1 MTYNYPP
8 SGDWGTNYPPRGMN
22 PGSSNY
28 PPSLATQP
36 SQGLQSRV
44 VKARELDPHGNGS
57 GYRPFWDF
65 DQEAVDA
72 SALAWQV
79 TTNVNGELTGL
90 YIQAPYGYSSDL
102 LRSPKSKILSQ
113 IADEMESQGHSNW
126 AETVRKDQISG
137 VSWRSSSCQAFGFS
151 YDPAYSVDKTLLQG
165 LSSWKPYEIGV
176 LHPEL
181 FNKLSEDEIAK
192 PPKPSEKAVFDM
204 ISTGGWVGAAAF
216 AIMGIASS
224 AWLFLPAALCG
235 AIGYTAKRLSK
246 NAMKAN
252 ATRKK
257 GESIGARPGY
267 VLKTT
272 SGWAVMLFDSSTHAS
287 PADLSQKALEELNR
301 YLELIIDPDSS
312 VGIVKTYTSTDGK
325 MTFFQSDRPL
335 RAECE
340 LSPYKAEQYL
350 SLYARHQ
357 APALKERT
365 YTKNAPTV
373 INGTMMLQG
382 IKSDYTPD
390 RSSTGFQG
398 ASEWSPEAAA
408 ARAAARTKEMESQ
421 VLSALRNP
429 TVVPITGDTEK
440 ARFMQIVKTLQ
451 TPGMPND
458 VKSKIQPK
466 LNDLHASIKMLTTLS
481 PSEAQVMQKSI
492 DDQLTEMES
501 QLGASQKTQTNK
513 SVADDL
519 MASFQSIVGNS
530 DSSTGEVSETLV
542 PSPAPSTPI
551 STTSSL
557 TPTPFAG
564 RRFGSP
570 GNNDGSDKTNDSKN
584 QDTLQSQIGSVIDPN
599 EDSATPELQS
609 AIEGITASRLRD
621 DNDEIDDLFK

>member
-137 VSWRSSSCQAFGFS
+137 VSWRSSACQAFGFS

-165 LSSWKPYEIGV
+165 LSSWQPYEIGV

-181 FNKLSEDEIAK
+181 MNKLSEDEIAK
-192 PPKPSEKAVFDM
+192 PPKPSEKAIFDM

-252 ATRKK
+252 ARKK

-267 VLKTT
+267 ILKTT

-287 PADLSQKALEELNR
+287 PADLSHKALEELNM

-357 APALKERT
+357 APALKERI
-365 YTKNAPTV
+365 YSKNEPMI

-390 RSSTGFQG
+390 RSTTGFQG

-429 TVVPITGDTEK
+429 TVAPITGDTEK
-440 ARFMQIVKTLQ
+440 ARFMQIVKALQ
-451 TPGMPND
+451 TPGTPND
-458 VKSKIQPK
+458 IKSKIQPK
-466 LNDLHASIKMLTTLS
+466 LNDLHASIKMLSTLS
-481 PSEAQVMQKSI
+481 PSEAQVMQASI

-501 QLGASQKTQTNK
+501 QLGSSREQQSKKK

-519 MASFQSIVGNS
+519 MASFQNIVGDS
-530 DSSTGEVSETLV
+530 GSSTGEVSETLV
-542 PSPAPSTPI
+542 PSPEPSASI
-551 STTSSL
+551 SATSSL
-557 TPTPFAG
+557 TPSPFAG
-564 RRFGSP
+564 RRFGNP
-570 GNNDGSDKTNDSKN
+570 EGDTGSDKVNVVLKSPDS
-584 QDTLQSQIGSVIDPN
+584 VVDPN

-621 DNDEIDDLFK
+621 DGDEIDDLFR

>member
-137 VSWRSSSCQAFGFS
+137 VSWRSSACQAFGFS
-151 YDPAYSVDKTLLQG
+151 YDPAYPVDKTLLQG

-192 PPKPSEKAVFDM
+192 PPKPGEKAIFDM

-216 AIMGIASS
+216 AIMGLASS

-252 ATRKK
+252 ARKK

-312 VGIVKTYTSTDGK
+312 VGIIKTYTSTDGK

-357 APALKERT
+357 APTLKERT
-365 YTKNAPTV
+365 YTKNTPTV

-382 IKSDYTPD
+382 IKSDYEPN
-390 RSSTGFQG
+390 RASTGFQG

-429 TVVPITGDTEK
+429 TVAPVTGDTEK
-440 ARFMQIVKTLQ
+440 ARFMQIVKALQ

-519 MASFQSIVGNS
+519 MASFQNIVGDS
-530 DSSTGEVSETLV
+530 GSSTGEVSETPI
-542 PSPAPSTPI
+542 PSPAPSASI
-551 STTSSL
+551 SATSSL
-557 TPTPFAG
+557 TSAPFAG
-564 RRFGSP
+564 RRFGTP

>member
-113 IADEMESQGHSNW
+113 IADEMESQGHKNW

-137 VSWRSSSCQAFGFS
+137 VSWRSSACQAFGFS

-216 AIMGIASS
+216 AIMGLASS

-252 ATRKK
+252 ARKK

-287 PADLSQKALEELNR
+287 PADLSQKALEELNM
-301 YLELIIDPDSS
+301 YLEQMIDPDSS
-312 VGIVKTYTSTDGK
+312 VGIIKTYTSTDGK

-350 SLYARHQ
+350 SLFARHQ
-357 APALKERT
+357 APALKERA
-365 YTKNAPTV
+365 YTKNTPTV

-382 IKSDYTPD
+382 IKSDYEPD
-390 RSSTGFQG
+390 RSTTGFQG

-429 TVVPITGDTEK
+429 TVAPVTGDTEK
-440 ARFMQIVKTLQ
+440 ARFMQIVKALQ

-466 LNDLHASIKMLTTLS
+466 LNDLHASIKMLSTLS

-501 QLGASQKTQTNK
+501 QLGASQKTQTKK

-519 MASFQSIVGNS
+519 MASFQSIVGDS

-551 STTSSL
+551 SEAPSSL
-557 TPTPFAG
+557 TA
-564 RRFGSP
+564 RRFNTGS
-570 GNNDGSDKTNDSKN
+570 NDNSGGSNE
-584 QDTLQSQIGSVIDPN
+584 QSQSVIDPN
-599 EDSATPELQS
+599 ADTATPELQS

>member
-1 MTYNYPP
+1 MTYNYPPIQPP
-8 SGDWGTNYPPRGMN
+8 SGDWGTNYPPRNMTS
-22 PGSSNY
+22 GSSNY
-28 PPSLATQP
+28 PPVQP
-36 SQGLQSRV
+36 SQGLQSRAA
-44 VKARELDPHGNGS
+44 KARELDPHGNGS

-102 LRSPKSKILSQ
+102 LRSPHSKILSQ

-126 AETVRKDQISG
+126 AEIIRKDQISG
-137 VSWRSSSCQAFGFS
+137 VSWRSSACQAFGFS
-151 YDPAYSVDKTLLQG
+151 YDPAYPVDKTFLQG
-165 LSSWKPYEIGV
+165 LSSWQPYEIGV

-192 PPKPSEKAVFDM
+192 PPKPSEKAIFDM

-246 NAMKAN
+246 NTMKAN
-252 ATRKK
+252 AGKK

-287 PADLSQKALEELNR
+287 PADLSHKALEELNM
-301 YLELIIDPDSS
+301 YLEQIIDPDSS

-335 RAECE
+335 QAECE

-357 APALKERT
+357 APALKERA
-365 YTKNAPTV
+365 YTKNTPTV

-382 IKSDYTPD
+382 IKSDYEPD
-390 RSSTGFQG
+390 RASTGFQG

-429 TVVPITGDTEK
+429 VAPITGDTEK
-440 ARFMQIVKTLQ
+440 ARFMQIVKALQ
-451 TPGMPND
+451 TPGTSND

-466 LNDLHASIKMLTTLS
+466 LNDLHASIKMLSTLS
-481 PSEAQVMQKSI
+481 PSEAQVMQASI

-501 QLGASQKTQTNK
+501 QLGASQKTQTKK

-519 MASFQSIVGNS
+519 MASFQNIVRDSG
-530 DSSTGEVSETLV
+530 SSTGEVSENLV
-542 PSPAPSTPI
+542 PSPAPSASI
-551 STTSSL
+551 SAGPSL
-557 TPTPFAG
+557 TPAPSTG

-570 GNNDGSDKTNDSKN
+570 GNNDGSKVNAALKSPD
-584 QDTLQSQIGSVIDPN
+584 LQVNSVVDPN

-621 DNDEIDDLFK
+621 DGDEIDDLFK

>member
-8 SGDWGTNYPPRGMN
+8 IQSPREGWDTNYPPRGMN

-28 PPSLATQP
+28 PPVQP
-36 SQGLQSRV
+36 SQGLQSRAA
-44 VKARELDPHGNGS
+44 KARELDPHGNGS

-65 DQEAVDA
+65 DQEAVDV
-72 SALAWQV
+72 SAIHWQV
-79 TTNVNGELTGL
+79 TTNINGEITGL
-90 YIQAPYGYSSDL
+90 YLQAPYGYSSDL

-113 IADEMESQGHSNW
+113 IADEMEAQGHTNW
-126 AETVRKDQISG
+126 AEIIRKDQISG
-137 VSWRSSSCQAFGFS
+137 VSWRSSACQAFGFS
-151 YDPAYSVDKTLLQG
+151 YDPAYPVDKTFLQG
-165 LSSWKPYEIGV
+165 LSSWQPYEIGV

-181 FNKLSEDEIAK
+181 MNKLSEDEIAK
-192 PPKPSEKAVFDM
+192 PPKPSEKAIFDM

-216 AIMGIASS
+216 AIMGLASS

-252 ATRKK
+252 ARKK

-287 PADLSQKALEELNR
+287 PADLSNKAMEELNT
-301 YLELIIDPDSS
+301 YLEATQDPDSS
-312 VGIVKTYTSTDGK
+312 VGIIKTYTSTDGK

-335 RAECE
+335 QAECE

-350 SLYARHQ
+350 SLFARHQ
-357 APALKERT
+357 APALKERI
-365 YTKNAPTV
+365 YSKNEPMI

-382 IKSDYTPD
+382 IKSDYEPN

-429 TVVPITGDTEK
+429 TVAPITGDTEK
-440 ARFMQIVKTLQ
+440 ARFMQIVKALQ
-451 TPGMPND
+451 TPGTPND

-501 QLGASQKTQTNK
+501 QLGASQKTQTKK

-519 MASFQSIVGNS
+519 MASFQSIVGDS
-530 DSSTGEVSETLV
+530 DSSIKKVSETPI
-542 PSPAPSTPI
+542 PSLAPSTSI
-551 STTSSL
+551 SATSSL
-557 TPTPFAG
+557 TPSPFAG
-564 RRFGSP
+564 RRFGNP
-570 GNNDGSDKTNDSKN
+570 EGDTGSDKVNAVLKSPDS
-584 QDTLQSQIGSVIDPN
+584 VVDPN
-599 EDSATPELQS
+599 DDSATPELQS

-621 DNDEIDDLFK
+621 DGDEIDDLFK

>member
-8 SGDWGTNYPPRGMN
+8 IQSPREGWGTNYPPRGMN
-22 PGSSNY
+22 TGSSNY
-28 PPSLATQP
+28 PPVQP
-36 SQGLQSRV
+36 SQGLQSRAA
-44 VKARELDPHGNGS
+44 KARELDPHGNGS

-72 SALAWQV
+72 SALHWQV
-79 TTNVNGELTGL
+79 TTSVDGGIIGL

-102 LRSPKSKILSQ
+102 LRSPHSKILSQ

-126 AETVRKDQISG
+126 AEIVRKDQVSG
-137 VSWRSSSCQAFGFS
+137 VSWRSSACQAFGFS
-151 YDPAYSVDKTLLQG
+151 YDPAYPVDKTFLQG
-165 LSSWKPYEIGV
+165 LSSWQPYEIGV

-192 PPKPSEKAVFDM
+192 PPKPSEKAIFDM

-235 AIGYTAKRLSK
+235 AMGFIGKRLSK

-252 ATRKK
+252 AGKK

-287 PADLSQKALEELNR
+287 PADLSNKAMEELNS
-301 YLELIIDPDSS
+301 YLEATQDPDSS
-312 VGIVKTYTSTDGK
+312 VGIIKTYTSTDGK

-335 RAECE
+335 QAECE

-350 SLYARHQ
+350 SLFARHQ

-365 YTKNAPTV
+365 YTKNTPTV

-382 IKSDYTPD
+382 IKSDYEPN
-390 RSSTGFQG
+390 RASTGFQG

-421 VLSALRNP
+421 VLSALRSP
-429 TVVPITGDTEK
+429 VAPITGDTEK
-440 ARFMQIVKTLQ
+440 ARFMQIVKALQ
-451 TPGMPND
+451 TPGTPND

-466 LNDLHASIKMLTTLS
+466 LNDLHASIKMLSTLS

-501 QLGASQKTQTNK
+501 QLGASQKTQTKK

-519 MASFQSIVGNS
+519 MASFQNIVGDS
-530 DSSTGEVSETLV
+530 DSSIKKVSETPI
-542 PSPAPSTPI
+542 PSPAPSTSI
-551 STTSSL
+551 SATSSL
-557 TPTPFAG
+557 TPAPFAG
-564 RRFGSP
+564 RRFGNP
-570 GNNDGSDKTNDSKN
+570 EGDTGSDKVNAALKSPD
-584 QDTLQSQIGSVIDPN
+584 LQVNSVVDPN
-599 EDSATPELQS
+599 DDSATPELQS

-621 DNDEIDDLFK
+621 DGDEIDDLFK

>member
-1 MTYNYPP
+1 MTYNYPPIQPP

-22 PGSSNY
+22 TGSSNY
-28 PPSLATQP
+28 PPVQP
-36 SQGLQSRV
+36 SQGLQSRA

-65 DQEAVDA
+65 DQEVVDA
-72 SALAWQV
+72 SALHWQV
-79 TTNVNGELTGL
+79 TTSINGEIIGL

-102 LRSPKSKILSQ
+102 LRSPHSKILSQ

-126 AETVRKDQISG
+126 AEIVRKDQVSG
-137 VSWRSSSCQAFGFS
+137 VSWRSSACQAFGFS
-151 YDPAYSVDKTLLQG
+151 YDPSYSVDKTLLQG
-165 LSSWKPYEIGV
+165 LSSWQPYEIGV

-181 FNKLSEDEIAK
+181 MNKLSEDEIAK

-235 AIGYTAKRLSK
+235 AMGFIGKRLSK

-252 ATRKK
+252 AGKK

-287 PADLSQKALEELNR
+287 PADLSNKAMEELNS
-301 YLELIIDPDSS
+301 YLEATQDPDSS
-312 VGIVKTYTSTDGK
+312 VGIIKTYTSTDGK

-335 RAECE
+335 QAECE

-350 SLYARHQ
+350 SLFARHQ
-357 APALKERT
+357 APALKERA
-365 YTKNAPTV
+365 YTKNTPTV

-390 RSSTGFQG
+390 RSTTGFQG

-421 VLSALRNP
+421 VLSALRSP
-429 TVVPITGDTEK
+429 VAPITGNTEK
-440 ARFMQIVKTLQ
+440 ARFMQIVKALQ
-451 TPGMPND
+451 TPGTPND

-501 QLGASQKTQTNK
+501 QLGASQKTQTKK

-519 MASFQSIVGNS
+519 MASFQSIVGDS
-530 DSSTGEVSETLV
+530 DSSIKKVSETPI
-542 PSPAPSTPI
+542 PSPAPSTSI
-551 STTSSL
+551 SATSSL
-557 TPTPFAG
+557 TPAPFAG

-570 GNNDGSDKTNDSKN
+570 EGDTGSDKVNAALKSPD
-584 QDTLQSQIGSVIDPN
+584 LQVNSVVDPN

-621 DNDEIDDLFK
+621 DGDEIDDLFR

>member
-1 MTYNYPP
+1 MTYNYPPIQPP
-8 SGDWGTNYPPRGMN
+8 SGDWGTNYPPRNMTS
-22 PGSSNY
+22 GSSNY
-28 PPSLATQP
+28 PPVQP
-36 SQGLQSRV
+36 SQGLQSRAA
-44 VKARELDPHGNGS
+44 KARELDPHGNGS

-72 SALAWQV
+72 SALHWQV
-79 TTNVNGELTGL
+79 TTSVDGGIIGL

-102 LRSPKSKILSQ
+102 LRSPHSKILFQ

-126 AETVRKDQISG
+126 AEIVRKDQVSG
-137 VSWRSSSCQAFGFS
+137 VSWRSSACQAFGFS

-165 LSSWKPYEIGV
+165 LSSWQPYEIGV

-181 FNKLSEDEIAK
+181 MNRLSEDEIAK

-235 AIGYTAKRLSK
+235 AMGFIGKRLSK

-252 ATRKK
+252 AGKK

-287 PADLSQKALEELNR
+287 PADLSNKAMEELNS
-301 YLELIIDPDSS
+301 YLEATQDPDSS
-312 VGIVKTYTSTDGK
+312 VGIIKTYTSTDGK

-335 RAECE
+335 QAECE

-350 SLYARHQ
+350 SLFARHQ
-357 APALKERT
+357 APALKERI
-365 YTKNAPTV
+365 YSKNAPTV

-382 IKSDYTPD
+382 IKSEYEPN
-390 RSSTGFQG
+390 RASTGFQG

-429 TVVPITGDTEK
+429 VAPSTGNTEK
-440 ARFMQIVKTLQ
+440 ARFMQIVKALQ
-451 TPGMPND
+451 TPGTPND
-458 VKSKIQPK
+458 VKNKIQPK
-466 LNDLHASIKMLTTLS
+466 LNDLYSSIKMLSTLS

-501 QLGASQKTQTNK
+501 QLGSSQNQRSKKK

-519 MASFQSIVGNS
+519 MASFQNIVGDS
-530 DSSTGEVSETLV
+530 DSPTNEVSETPV

-551 STTSSL
+551 SETPSSR
-557 TPTPFAG
+557 TA
-564 RRFGSP
+564 RRFNTGS
-570 GNNDGSDKTNDSKN
+570 NDNSGGSK
-584 QDTLQSQIGSVIDPN
+584 SQSVIDPN
-599 EDSATPELQS
+599 ADTATPELQS

>member
-36 SQGLQSRV
+36 SQGLQSRAA
-44 VKARELDPHGNGS
+44 KARELDPHGNGS

-72 SALAWQV
+72 SALHWQV
-79 TTNVNGELTGL
+79 TTSIDGEIIGL

-102 LRSPKSKILSQ
+102 LRSPHSKILSQ

-126 AETVRKDQISG
+126 AEIVRKDQVSG
-137 VSWRSSSCQAFGFS
+137 VSWRSSACQAFGFS
-151 YDPAYSVDKTLLQG
+151 YDLAYSVDKTLLQG
-165 LSSWKPYEIGV
+165 LSSWQPYEIGV

-192 PPKPSEKAVFDM
+192 PPKPSEKAIFDM

-216 AIMGIASS
+216 AIMGLASS

-252 ATRKK
+252 ARKK

-287 PADLSQKALEELNR
+287 PADLSNKAMEELNT
-301 YLELIIDPDSS
+301 YLEATQDPDSS
-312 VGIVKTYTSTDGK
+312 VGIIKTYTSTDGK

-335 RAECE
+335 QAECE

-350 SLYARHQ
+350 SLFARHQ

-365 YTKNAPTV
+365 YTKNTPTV

-382 IKSDYTPD
+382 IKSDYEPN
-390 RSSTGFQG
+390 RASTGFQG

-429 TVVPITGDTEK
+429 VAPITGDTEK
-440 ARFMQIVKTLQ
+440 ARFMQIVKALQ
-451 TPGMPND
+451 TPGTSND

-466 LNDLHASIKMLTTLS
+466 LNDLHASIKMLSTLS
-481 PSEAQVMQKSI
+481 PSEAQVMQASI

-501 QLGASQKTQTNK
+501 QLGASQKTQTKK

-519 MASFQSIVGNS
+519 MASFQNIVGDS
-530 DSSTGEVSETLV
+530 GSSTGEVSENLV
-542 PSPAPSTPI
+542 PSPEPSASI
-551 STTSSL
+551 SATSSL
-557 TPTPFAG
+557 TPAPFAG

-570 GNNDGSDKTNDSKN
+570 EGDTGSDKVNAALKSPD
-584 QDTLQSQIGSVIDPN
+584 LQVNSVVDPN

-621 DNDEIDDLFK
+621 DGDEIDDLFK

>member
-1 MTYNYPP
+1 MTYNYPPIQPP
-8 SGDWGTNYPPRGMN
+8 SGDWGTNYPPRNMTS
-22 PGSSNY
+22 GSSNY
-28 PPSLATQP
+28 PPVQP
-36 SQGLQSRV
+36 SQGLQSRA

-65 DQEAVDA
+65 DQESVDA

-102 LRSPKSKILSQ
+102 LRSPHSKILSQ

-126 AETVRKDQISG
+126 AEIVRKDQISG
-137 VSWRSSSCQAFGFS
+137 VSWRSSACQAFGFS
-151 YDPAYSVDKTLLQG
+151 YDPAYPVDKTFLQG
-165 LSSWKPYEIGV
+165 LSSWQPYEIGV

-192 PPKPSEKAVFDM
+192 PPKPSEKAIFDM

-252 ATRKK
+252 AGKK

-287 PADLSQKALEELNR
+287 PADLSNKAMEELNS
-301 YLELIIDPDSS
+301 YLEQTQDPDSS
-312 VGIVKTYTSTDGK
+312 VGIIKTYTSTDGK

-335 RAECE
+335 QAECE
-340 LSPYKAEQYL
+340 LSPYKTEQYL
-350 SLYARHQ
+350 SLFARHQ

-382 IKSDYTPD
+382 IKSEYEPN
-390 RSSTGFQG
+390 RASTGFQG

-429 TVVPITGDTEK
+429 VAPSTGNTEK
-440 ARFMQIVKTLQ
+440 ARFMQIVKALQ
-451 TPGMPND
+451 TPGTPND

-466 LNDLHASIKMLTTLS
+466 LNDLHASIKMLSTLS

-501 QLGASQKTQTNK
+501 QLGASQKTQTKK

-519 MASFQSIVGNS
+519 MASFQNIVGDS
-530 DSSTGEVSETLV
+530 DSSIKKVSETPV
-542 PSPAPSTPI
+542 PSPAPSASI
-551 STTSSL
+551 SATSLL
-557 TPTPFAG
+557 TPSPFAG
-564 RRFGSP
+564 RRFGNP
-570 GNNDGSDKTNDSKN
+570 EGDTGSDKTNDSKN

-621 DNDEIDDLFK
+621 DGDEIDDLFK

>member
-1 MTYNYPP
+1 MTYNYPPIQPP

-22 PGSSNY
+22 TGSSNY
-28 PPSLATQP
+28 PPVQP
-36 SQGLQSRV
+36 SQGLQSRA

-65 DQEAVDA
+65 DQEVVDA
-72 SALAWQV
+72 SALHWQV
-79 TTNVNGELTGL
+79 TTSINGEIIGL

-102 LRSPKSKILSQ
+102 LRSPHSKILSQ

-126 AETVRKDQISG
+126 AEIVRKDQVSG
-137 VSWRSSSCQAFGFS
+137 VSWRSSACQAFGFS
-151 YDPAYSVDKTLLQG
+151 YDPSYSVDKTLLQG
-165 LSSWKPYEIGV
+165 LSSWQPYEIGV

-181 FNKLSEDEIAK
+181 MNKLSEDEIAK

-235 AIGYTAKRLSK
+235 AMGFIGKRLSK

-252 ATRKK
+252 AGKK

-287 PADLSQKALEELNR
+287 PADLSNKAMEELNS
-301 YLELIIDPDSS
+301 YLEATQDPDSS
-312 VGIVKTYTSTDGK
+312 VGIIKTYTSTDGK

-335 RAECE
+335 QAECE

-350 SLYARHQ
+350 SLFARHQ
-357 APALKERT
+357 APALKERA
-365 YTKNAPTV
+365 YTKNTPTV

-390 RSSTGFQG
+390 RSTTGFQG

-408 ARAAARTKEMESQ
+408 ARAAARTKKMESQ
-421 VLSALRNP
+421 VLSALRSP
-429 TVVPITGDTEK
+429 VAPITGDTEK
-440 ARFMQIVKTLQ
+440 ARFMQIVKALQ
-451 TPGMPND
+451 TPGTPND

-501 QLGASQKTQTNK
+501 QLGASQKTQTKK

-519 MASFQSIVGNS
+519 MASFQSIVGDS
-530 DSSTGEVSETLV
+530 DSSIKKVSETPI
-542 PSPAPSTPI
+542 PSPAPSTSI
-551 STTSSL
+551 SATSSL
-557 TPTPFAG
+557 TPAPFAG

-570 GNNDGSDKTNDSKN
+570 EGDTGSDKVNAALKSPD
-584 QDTLQSQIGSVIDPN
+584 LQVNSVVDPN

-621 DNDEIDDLFK
+621 DGDEIDDLFR

>member
-8 SGDWGTNYPPRGMN
+8 IQSPREGWGTNYPPRNMTS
-22 PGSSNY
+22 GSSNY
-28 PPSLATQP
+28 PPVQP
-36 SQGLQSRV
+36 SQGLQSRAA
-44 VKARELDPHGNGS
+44 KARKLDPHGNGS

-65 DQEAVDA
+65 DQEAIDA
-72 SALAWQV
+72 SALHWQV
-79 TTNVNGELTGL
+79 TTSVDGGIIGL

-102 LRSPKSKILSQ
+102 LRSPHSKILSQ

-126 AETVRKDQISG
+126 AEIVRKDQVSG
-137 VSWRSSSCQAFGFS
+137 VSWRSSACQAFGFS
-151 YDPAYSVDKTLLQG
+151 YDPAYPVDKTFLQG
-165 LSSWKPYEIGV
+165 LSSWQPYEIGV

-181 FNKLSEDEIAK
+181 MNKLSEDEIAK

-235 AIGYTAKRLSK
+235 AMGFIGKRLSK

-252 ATRKK
+252 AGKK

-287 PADLSQKALEELNR
+287 PADLSNKAMEELNS
-301 YLELIIDPDSS
+301 YLEATQDPDSS
-312 VGIVKTYTSTDGK
+312 VGIIKTYTSTDGK

-335 RAECE
+335 QAECE

-350 SLYARHQ
+350 SLFARHQ

-365 YTKNAPTV
+365 YTKNVPTV

-390 RSSTGFQG
+390 RSTTGFQG

-429 TVVPITGDTEK
+429 VAPITGDTEK
-440 ARFMQIVKTLQ
+440 ARFMQIVKALQ
-451 TPGMPND
+451 TPGTSND

-466 LNDLHASIKMLTTLS
+466 LNDLHASIKMLTALS

-501 QLGASQKTQTNK
+501 QLGASQKTQTKK

-519 MASFQSIVGNS
+519 MASFQNIVGDS
-530 DSSTGEVSETLV
+530 GSSTGEVSENLV
-542 PSPAPSTPI
+542 PSPEPSASI
-551 STTSSL
+551 SETSSL
-557 TPTPFAG
+557 TPAPSTG

-570 GNNDGSDKTNDSKN
+570 GNNDGSDRVNAVLKSPDS
-584 QDTLQSQIGSVIDPN
+584 VVDPN

>member
-65 DQEAVDA
+65 DQETVDV
-72 SALAWQV
+72 SAIHWQV
-79 TTNVNGELTGL
+79 TTNVNGEITGL
-90 YIQAPYGYSSDL
+90 YLQAPYGYSSDL

-113 IADEMESQGHSNW
+113 IADEMEAQGHTNW
-126 AETVRKDQISG
+126 AEIIRKDQVSG
-137 VSWRSSSCQAFGFS
+137 VSWRSSACQAFGFS
-151 YDPAYSVDKTLLQG
+151 YDPAYPVDKTFLQG
-165 LSSWKPYEIGV
+165 LSSWQPYEIGV

-192 PPKPSEKAVFDM
+192 SPKPSEKAIFDM

-216 AIMGIASS
+216 AIMGLASS

-235 AIGYTAKRLSK
+235 AMGFIGKRLSK

-252 ATRKK
+252 AGKK

-287 PADLSQKALEELNR
+287 PADLSNKAMEELNS
-301 YLELIIDPDSS
+301 YLEATQDPDSS
-312 VGIVKTYTSTDGK
+312 VGIIKTYTSTDGK

-350 SLYARHQ
+350 SLFARHQ
-357 APALKERT
+357 APALKERA
-365 YTKNAPTV
+365 YTKNTPTV

-390 RSSTGFQG
+390 RSTTGFQG

-421 VLSALRNP
+421 VLSALRSP
-429 TVVPITGDTEK
+429 VAPITGDTEK
-440 ARFMQIVKTLQ
+440 ARFMQIVKALQ
-451 TPGMPND
+451 TPGTPND

-501 QLGASQKTQTNK
+501 QLGASQKTQTKK

-519 MASFQSIVGNS
+519 MASFQSIVGDS
-530 DSSTGEVSETLV
+530 DSSIKKVSETPI
-542 PSPAPSTPI
+542 PSPAPSASI
-551 STTSSL
+551 SATSSL
-557 TPTPFAG
+557 TPSPFAG

-584 QDTLQSQIGSVIDPN
+584 QDTLQSQIGSVVDPN

-621 DNDEIDDLFK
+621 DGDEIDDLFR

>member
-137 VSWRSSSCQAFGFS
+137 VSWRSSACQAFGFS

-165 LSSWKPYEIGV
+165 LSSWQPYEIGV

-181 FNKLSEDEIAK
+181 MNKLSEDEIAK

-252 ATRKK
+252 ARKK

-267 VLKTT
+267 ILKTT

-287 PADLSQKALEELNR
+287 PADLSHKALEELNM
-301 YLELIIDPDSS
+301 YLEQMIDPDSS
-312 VGIVKTYTSTDGK
+312 VGIIKTYTSTDGK

-357 APALKERT
+357 APTLKERT
-365 YTKNAPTV
+365 YTKNTPTV

-382 IKSDYTPD
+382 IKSDYEPN
-390 RSSTGFQG
+390 RASTGFQG

-429 TVVPITGDTEK
+429 TVAPVTGDTEK
-440 ARFMQIVKTLQ
+440 ARFMQIVKALQ

-501 QLGASQKTQTNK
+501 QLGASQKTQTKK

-519 MASFQSIVGNS
+519 MASFQSIVGDS
-530 DSSTGEVSETLV
+530 DSSIGEVSETLV

-551 STTSSL
+551 SETPSSL
-557 TPTPFAG
+557 TA
-564 RRFGSP
+564 RRFNTGS
-570 GNNDGSDKTNDSKN
+570 NDNSGGSNE
-584 QDTLQSQIGSVIDPN
+584 QSQSVIDPN
-599 EDSATPELQS
+599 ADTATPELQS

>member
-1 MTYNYPP
+1 MTYNYPPIQPP

-22 PGSSNY
+22 TGSSNY
-28 PPSLATQP
+28 PPVQP
-36 SQGLQSRV
+36 SQGLQSRA

-65 DQEAVDA
+65 DQEVVDA
-72 SALAWQV
+72 SALHWQV
-79 TTNVNGELTGL
+79 TTSINGEIIGL

-102 LRSPKSKILSQ
+102 LRSPHSKILSQ

-126 AETVRKDQISG
+126 AEIVRKDQVSG
-137 VSWRSSSCQAFGFS
+137 VSWRSSACQAFGFS
-151 YDPAYSVDKTLLQG
+151 YDPSYSVDKTLLQG
-165 LSSWKPYEIGV
+165 LSSWQPYEIGV

-181 FNKLSEDEIAK
+181 MNKLSEDEIAK

-235 AIGYTAKRLSK
+235 AMGFIGKRLSK

-252 ATRKK
+252 AGKK

-287 PADLSQKALEELNR
+287 PADLSNKAMEELNS
-301 YLELIIDPDSS
+301 YLEATQDPDSS
-312 VGIVKTYTSTDGK
+312 VGIIKTYTSTDGK

-335 RAECE
+335 QAECE

-350 SLYARHQ
+350 SLFARHQ
-357 APALKERT
+357 APALKERA
-365 YTKNAPTV
+365 YTKNTPTV

-390 RSSTGFQG
+390 RSTTGFQG

-421 VLSALRNP
+421 VLSALRSP
-429 TVVPITGDTEK
+429 VAPITGDTEK
-440 ARFMQIVKTLQ
+440 ARFMQIVKALQ
-451 TPGMPND
+451 TPGTPND

-501 QLGASQKTQTNK
+501 QLGASQKTQTKK

-519 MASFQSIVGNS
+519 MASFQSIVGDS
-530 DSSTGEVSETLV
+530 DSSIKKVSETPI
-542 PSPAPSTPI
+542 PSPAPSTSI
-551 STTSSL
+551 SATSSL
-557 TPTPFAG
+557 TPAPFAG

-570 GNNDGSDKTNDSKN
+570 EGDTGSDKVNAALKSPD
-584 QDTLQSQIGSVIDPN
+584 LQVNSVVDPN

-621 DNDEIDDLFK
+621 DGDEIDDLFR

>member
-126 AETVRKDQISG
+126 AETIRKDQISG
-137 VSWRSSSCQAFGFS
+137 VSWRSSACQAFGFS

-165 LSSWKPYEIGV
+165 LSSWQPYEIGV

-181 FNKLSEDEIAK
+181 MNKLSEDEIAK
-192 PPKPSEKAVFDM
+192 PPKPSEKAIFDM

-216 AIMGIASS
+216 AIMGLASS

-252 ATRKK
+252 ARKK

-312 VGIVKTYTSTDGK
+312 VGIIKTYTSTDGK

-350 SLYARHQ
+350 SLFARHQ
-357 APALKERT
+357 APALKERA
-365 YTKNAPTV
+365 YTKNTPTV

-382 IKSDYTPD
+382 IKSDYEPN
-390 RSSTGFQG
+390 RASTGFQG

-429 TVVPITGDTEK
+429 TVAPVTGDTEK
-440 ARFMQIVKTLQ
+440 ARFMQIVKALQ

-466 LNDLHASIKMLTTLS
+466 LNDLHASIKMLSTLS
-481 PSEAQVMQKSI
+481 PSEAQMMQKSI

-501 QLGASQKTQTNK
+501 QLGASQKTQTKK

-519 MASFQSIVGNS
+519 MASFQSIVGDS

-551 STTSSL
+551 SETPSSL
-557 TPTPFAG
+557 TA
-564 RRFGSP
+564 RRFNTGS
-570 GNNDGSDKTNDSKN
+570 NDNSGGSNE
-584 QDTLQSQIGSVIDPN
+584 QSQSVIDPN
-599 EDSATPELQS
+599 ADTATPELQS

>member
-1 MTYNYPP
+1 MTYNYPPIQPP
-8 SGDWGTNYPPRGMN
+8 SGDWGTNYPPRNMTS
-22 PGSSNY
+22 GSSNY
-28 PPSLATQP
+28 PPVQP
-36 SQGLQSRV
+36 SQGLQSRAA
-44 VKARELDPHGNGS
+44 KARELDPHGNGS

-126 AETVRKDQISG
+126 AEIVRKDQVSG
-137 VSWRSSSCQAFGFS
+137 VSWRSSACQAFGFS
-151 YDPAYSVDKTLLQG
+151 YDPAYPVDKTFLQG
-165 LSSWKPYEIGV
+165 LSSWQPYGIGV

-192 PPKPSEKAVFDM
+192 PPKPSEKAIFDM

-216 AIMGIASS
+216 AIMGLASS

-252 ATRKK
+252 AGKK

-287 PADLSQKALEELNR
+287 PADLSNKAMEELNS
-301 YLELIIDPDSS
+301 YLEATQDPDSS
-312 VGIVKTYTSTDGK
+312 VGIIKTYTSTDGK

-335 RAECE
+335 QAECE

-350 SLYARHQ
+350 SLFARHQ
-357 APALKERT
+357 APALKERA
-365 YTKNAPTV
+365 YTKNTPTV

-382 IKSDYTPD
+382 IKSDYEPN
-390 RSSTGFQG
+390 RASTGFQG

-421 VLSALRNP
+421 VLSALRSP
-429 TVVPITGDTEK
+429 VAPITGDTEK
-440 ARFMQIVKTLQ
+440 ARFMQIVKALQ
-451 TPGMPND
+451 TPGTPND

-501 QLGASQKTQTNK
+501 QLGASQKTQTKK

-519 MASFQSIVGNS
+519 MASFQSIVGDS
-530 DSSTGEVSETLV
+530 DSSIKKVSETPI
-542 PSPAPSTPI
+542 PSPAPSTSI
-551 STTSSL
+551 SATSSL
-557 TPTPFAG
+557 TPSPFAG
-564 RRFGSP
+564 RRFGNP

-584 QDTLQSQIGSVIDPN
+584 QDTLQSQIGSVVDPN

-621 DNDEIDDLFK
+621 DGDEIDDLFR

>member
-8 SGDWGTNYPPRGMN
+8 TPPIQPPSGNWGTNYPPRGMN

-28 PPSLATQP
+28 PPSLMNQP
-36 SQGLQSRV
+36 SQGLQSRA
-44 VKARELDPHGNGS
+44 VKARELDPKGDGS

-72 SALAWQV
+72 SALHWQV
-79 TTNVNGELTGL
+79 TTSIDGEIIGL

-102 LRSPKSKILSQ
+102 LRSPHSKILSQ

-126 AETVRKDQISG
+126 AEIVRKDQVSG
-137 VSWRSSSCQAFGFS
+137 VSWRSSACQAFGFS

-165 LSSWKPYEIGV
+165 LSSWQPYEIGV

-192 PPKPSEKAVFDM
+192 PPKPSEKAIFDM

-216 AIMGIASS
+216 AIMGLASS

-252 ATRKK
+252 ARKK
-257 GESIGARPGY
+257 GESIEARPGY

-287 PADLSQKALEELNR
+287 PADLSNKAMEELNS
-301 YLELIIDPDSS
+301 YLEATQDPDSS
-312 VGIVKTYTSTDGK
+312 VGIIKTYTSTDGK

-335 RAECE
+335 QAECE

-350 SLYARHQ
+350 SLFARHQ
-357 APALKERT
+357 APALKERA
-365 YTKNAPTV
+365 YTKNTPTV

-390 RSSTGFQG
+390 RSTTGFQG

-421 VLSALRNP
+421 VLSALRSP
-429 TVVPITGDTEK
+429 VAPITGDTEK
-440 ARFMQIVKTLQ
+440 ARFMQIVKALQ
-451 TPGMPND
+451 TPGTPND

-501 QLGASQKTQTNK
+501 QLGASQKTQTKK

-519 MASFQSIVGNS
+519 MASFQNIVGDS
-530 DSSTGEVSETLV
+530 GSSTGEVSENLV
-542 PSPAPSTPI
+542 PSPAPSIPI
-551 STTSSL
+551 SEASSL
-557 TPTPFAG
+557 TPTPFVG
-564 RRFGSP
+564 RRFGTP
-570 GNNDGSDKTNDSKN
+570 EGDTGSDKVNASLKSPDS
-584 QDTLQSQIGSVIDPN
+584 VVDPN

>member
-8 SGDWGTNYPPRGMN
+8 IQSPREGWGTNYPPRGMN

-28 PPSLATQP
+28 PPVQP
-36 SQGLQSRV
+36 SQDLQSRA
-44 VKARELDPHGNGS
+44 VKARELDPKGDGS
-57 GYRPFWDF
+57 GYRPFWNF

-113 IADEMESQGHSNW
+113 IADEMESQGHKNW

-137 VSWRSSSCQAFGFS
+137 VSWRSSACQAFGFS

-192 PPKPSEKAVFDM
+192 PPKPGEKAIFDM

-252 ATRKK
+252 ARKK

-287 PADLSQKALEELNR
+287 PADLSHKALEELNR

-312 VGIVKTYTSTDGK
+312 VGIIKTYTSTDGK

-350 SLYARHQ
+350 SLFARHQ
-357 APALKERT
+357 APALKERI
-365 YTKNAPTV
+365 YSKNEPMI

-390 RSSTGFQG
+390 RSTTGFQG

-421 VLSALRNP
+421 VLSALRSP
-429 TVVPITGDTEK
+429 VAPITGDTEK
-440 ARFMQIVKTLQ
+440 ARFMQIVKALQ
-451 TPGMPND
+451 TPGTPND

-501 QLGASQKTQTNK
+501 QLGASQKTQTKK

-519 MASFQSIVGNS
+519 MASFQSIVGDS

-551 STTSSL
+551 SETPSSL
-557 TPTPFAG
+557 TV
-564 RRFGSP
+564 RRFNTGS
-570 GNNDGSDKTNDSKN
+570 NDNSGGSNE
-584 QDTLQSQIGSVIDPN
+584 QSQSVIDPN
-599 EDSATPELQS
+599 ADTATPELQS

>member
-36 SQGLQSRV
+36 SQGLQSRAA
-44 VKARELDPHGNGS
+44 KARELDPHGNGS

-72 SALAWQV
+72 SALHWQV
-79 TTNVNGELTGL
+79 TTSIDGEIIGL

-102 LRSPKSKILSQ
+102 LRSPHSKILSQ

-126 AETVRKDQISG
+126 AEIVRKDQVSG
-137 VSWRSSSCQAFGFS
+137 VSWRSSACQAFGFS
-151 YDPAYSVDKTLLQG
+151 YDLAYSVDKTLLQG
-165 LSSWKPYEIGV
+165 LSSWQPYEIGV

-192 PPKPSEKAVFDM
+192 PPKPSEKAIFDM

-216 AIMGIASS
+216 AIMGLASS

-252 ATRKK
+252 ARKK

-287 PADLSQKALEELNR
+287 PADLSNKAMEELNT
-301 YLELIIDPDSS
+301 YLEATQDPDSS
-312 VGIVKTYTSTDGK
+312 VGIIKTYTSTDGK

-335 RAECE
+335 QAECE

-350 SLYARHQ
+350 SLFARHQ

-365 YTKNAPTV
+365 YTKNTPTV

-382 IKSDYTPD
+382 IKSDYEPN
-390 RSSTGFQG
+390 RASTGFQG

-429 TVVPITGDTEK
+429 VAPITGDTEK
-440 ARFMQIVKTLQ
+440 ARFMQIVKALQ
-451 TPGMPND
+451 TPGTSND

-466 LNDLHASIKMLTTLS
+466 LNDLHASIKMLSTLS
-481 PSEAQVMQKSI
+481 PSEAQVMQASI

-501 QLGASQKTQTNK
+501 QLGASQKTQTKK

-519 MASFQSIVGNS
+519 MASFQNIVGDS
-530 DSSTGEVSETLV
+530 GSSTGEVSENLV
-542 PSPAPSTPI
+542 PSPEPSASI
-551 STTSSL
+551 SATSSL
-557 TPTPFAG
+557 TPAPFAG

-570 GNNDGSDKTNDSKN
+570 EGNTGSDKVNAALKSPD
-584 QDTLQSQIGSVIDPN
+584 LQVNSVVDPN

-621 DNDEIDDLFK
+621 DGDEIDDLFK